1 MDHSAMRS
9 ELSTVFSFADF
20 RLASPIDVD
29 NVFDLVLQRHGHR
42 MTVRRSGTAIENLKR
57 VMGATFRIANR
68 SGFAAMSLRDLCKE
82 SGLSMG
88 GLYGY
93 IGTKDD
99 LAAMIEDVVRHASEV
114 IPTWFESWEAG
125 PPRLEATLRG
135 HIYLSEILHPWFYFV
150 FMDSRV
156 LPAKQKTV
164 AKAADL
170 HFQNKL
176 AELALASGARSP
188 EVATLLASHALAL
201 AQDWYVKRWKYVKLG
216 IDIDDFAESICRL
229 IESLTSHEGRK
240 SASKPA
246 QL

>member
-1 MDHSAMRS
+1 
-9 ELSTVFSFADF
+9 
-20 RLASPIDVD
+20 
-29 NVFDLVLQRHGHR
+29 
-42 MTVRRSGTAIENLKR
+42 MTVRRSGKVIENLKR

-68 SGFAAMSLRDLCKE
+68 TGFAAMSLRDLCKE

-93 IGTKDD
+93 ISTKDD
-99 LAAMIEDVVRHASEV
+99 LAAMIEDVVRHAGEV
-114 IPTWFESWEAG
+114 IPTWFESWEDG
-125 PPRLEATLRG
+125 PARLEATLRG

-170 HFQNKL
+170 HFQQKL
-176 AELALASGARSP
+176 AELILASGNQDMEAS
-188 EVATLLASHALAL
+188 TLLSSHALAL

-216 IDIDDFAESICRL
+216 IGIDAFADSVCRL
-229 IESLTSHEGRK
+229 VD
-240 SASKPA
+240 KPGA
-246 QL
+246 PTWQRPKLSVSPSPRSS

>member
-1 MDHSAMRS
+1 MDHSALRS
-9 ELSTVFSFADF
+9 ELSTGFSFSDF
-20 RLASPIDVD
+20 RRASPIDEL
-29 NVFDLVLQRHGHR
+29 NVFDLVLQRHEHR
-42 MTVRRSGTAIENLKR
+42 MTVRGNGKAIENLKR

-93 IGTKDD
+93 INTKDD

-114 IPTWFESWEAG
+114 IPTWFEALAAG
-125 PPRLEATLRG
+125 PARLEATLRS

-156 LPAKQKTV
+156 LAPKQKAV

-170 HFQNKL
+170 HFQDKL
-176 AELALASGARSP
+176 AELALASGAQRP
-188 EVATLLASHALAL
+188 AMATLLASHALAL
-201 AQDWYVKRWKYVKLG
+201 AQDWYVKRWKYSKLG
-216 IDIDDFAESICRL
+216 IDIDDFAENVCRL
-229 IESLTSHEGRK
+229 IANPTSHDGQK
-240 SASKPA
+240 AASRPA
-246 QL
+246 LL